1 MKQKLLLKTLLL
13 LCALVAGSS
22 SVWAT
27 TTYTQLTSI
36 SDIDESYYY
45 VLGIDGTGFHY
56 SGTSSWGLTALPTA
70 QTPLYYILKKAND
83 GKSFTAKTTI
93 SSTTYYLQVP
103 TSNTFSMA
111 TSTGTNTDL
120 IIGTTQV
127 SEPNYAVANKGT
139 TTRHLRINGTSGLRS
154 YAGTTGSM
162 AFFYKVSK
170 EDPTVSFS
178 NGSVNVGQNI
188 NLSSLFDTNSTGS
201 VTYSITSGAGYASL
215 DGSTLTGVAEGS
227 VTVQASQAA
236 DYLHNAIVKT
246 ATITVNAAKTLSSIA
261 ITTAPTKIVYIEG
274 ECFDP
279 TDMVVTATYN
289 DASTANVTASCTFTP
304 STTTALTTS
313 DVTVLVSYTENA
325 VNKTANQ
332 AITVNPDPKRYA
344 TLDDEDMDDMIGK
357 GTTYGTVKSIILDGL
372 TWLADAY
379 QESSTTKNK
388 MLQLRVRTNS
398 NGVSYVKLP
407 EFSGNI
413 QSITFSVT
421 SASGTSEGADETTTA
436 LQFQAD
442 NTKNGT
448 IIASSGSTSSSTKT
462 IDLSEIVTKYQT
474 GYITADGGI
483 RIWNITVAY
492 LPTDINVSV
501 SSAKY
506 ATFSDHLDRDFS
518 ASGITVYK
526 AAADGLKVDLTEIA
540 DGIVPANTG
549 VVLFSDKVKNNV
561 GIPVATT
568 AGAGDFS
575 DNEMVGI
582 NVRTM
587 VNATASTKTNYILS
601 NEAAGVGFYKATDG
615 KYLGAHKAYLSTAN
629 AASAPS
635 FLGFDGETT
644 GINAVNGSEFKV
656 NGEYFNLNGQRVAEP
671 TKGLYI
677 VNGKKVVIK

>member
-1 MKQKLLLKTLLL
+1 M
-13 LCALVAGSS
+13 
-22 SVWAT
+22 WAT

-36 SDIDESYYY
+36 NDIDESYYY

-56 SGTSSWGLTALPTA
+56 SGTSSWGLTALPSA
-70 QTPLYYILKKAND
+70 ETPLYYILKKADD

-111 TSTGTNTDL
+111 TSAGTNTDL

-127 SEPNYAVANKGT
+127 DETNYAVANKGT

-154 YAGTTGSM
+154 YAGTTGTM

-178 NGSVNVGQNI
+178 DGSVNVGQNI
-188 NLSSLFDTNSTGS
+188 NLSSLFTTNSTGS
-201 VTYSITSGAGYASL
+201 VTYSITSGAGNASL
-215 DGSTLTGVAEGS
+215 VGSTLTGVAEGS

-236 DYLHNAIVKT
+236 DYLHNAIVET

-274 ECFDP
+274 DCFDP
-279 TDMVVTATYN
+279 TGMVVTATYD

-304 STTTALTTS
+304 TTTTALTTS

-344 TLDDEDMDDMIGK
+344 TLDGDDMDDMNNK
-357 GTTYGTVKSIILDGL
+357 GTSYGTVKSIILDGL

-388 MLQLRVRTNS
+388 MLQLRVRTN
-398 NGVSYVKLP
+398 NGGVSYVKLP

-421 SASGTSEGADETTTA
+421 SASGTSEGADETPTA

-474 GYITADGGI
+474 GYITANGGI

-526 AAADGLKVDLTEIA
+526 AAADGSKVDLTEIA

-549 VVLFSDKVKNNV
+549 VVLFSDEVKNNV

-582 NVRTM
+582 NVRTV

-601 NEAAGVGFYKATDG
+601 NEAAGVGFYKAVND

-644 GINAVNGSEFKV
+644 GINAVNGSEFKI